1 MFRSHLAG
9 SKWQERDTLG
19 DLLGEKVPE
28 RDVRTIVG
36 NHMFIVVC
44 FFKFVFLIRH
54 LQVVWLGETWIL
66 IVLILCTCFSV
77 K

>member
-1 MFRSHLAG
+1 MFRSHLTG

-36 NHMFIVVC
+36 NHVYCCMLF
-44 FFKFVFLIRH
+44 
-54 LQVVWLGETWIL
+54 
-66 IVLILCTCFSV
+66 
-77 K
+77 